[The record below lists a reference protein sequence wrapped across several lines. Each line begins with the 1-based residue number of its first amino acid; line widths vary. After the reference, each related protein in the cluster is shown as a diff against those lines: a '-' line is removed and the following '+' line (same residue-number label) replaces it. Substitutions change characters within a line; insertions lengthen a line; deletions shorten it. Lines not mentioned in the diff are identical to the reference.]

1 MPSLNLILAIL
12 YYIIAA
18 IVVVHVVMDNRQPAK
33 TMAWALVIWFVPVA
47 GIVLYLFFGVNTR
60 RERLVS
66 QRQLD
71 QLSKRSMLG
80 FVEQQDLRLPE
91 QHKSLIDL
99 FIGESFSLPFKDS
112 AVELMTDGYQFFP
125 ALLRD
130 IAQARHHV
138 HIDMYII
145 EDDPLGRLVS
155 DALIAKARSG
165 VEVRLIYDDVGC
177 WSVKNRFF
185 ERLRE
190 EGIEVSP
197 FLPVRFPSF
206 TSKVNYRNHR
216 KLVVIDGSVG
226 YIGGMNIAERY
237 VKGVKEG
244 RRKGEKESRRAP
256 WRDTM
261 VRVSGTGVYSLQR
274 AFLIDWYFVDRSL
287 VSGKNY
293 YPSPKPTPDPSRV
306 GGESDFLQEQRQ
318 GDGALNPP
326 SRSGGAGGGVFALL
340 QTVTSSPVVPQPE
353 IMQGYVRIILGARKY
368 VYIETPYFLPTEP
381 VFFAL
386 KTAAASGVDVRL
398 LVPIR
403 NDSWFVEWAARS
415 YLREAQQAGIS
426 VSLYTVGF
434 LHSKLM
440 VCDDSVC
447 TCGSANVD
455 FRSFENNFEANIF
468 MYGEEVATRMKQIF
482 IDDEASSV
490 ALSSLSERIR
500 PRFLVRLC
508 ESLIRMLSPLM

>member
-1 MPSLNLILAIL
+1 MHGLNIILPIL

-18 IVVVHVVMDNRQPAK
+18 VAVIHVVMDNRQPAK

-60 RERLVS
+60 KERLIS

-71 QLSKRSMLG
+71 ELSKRSMLG
-80 FVEQQDLRLPE
+80 FVEQHDLHLPE
-91 QHKSLIDL
+91 QHKPLIDL
-99 FIGESFSLPFKDS
+99 FISESFSLPFKDS
-112 AVELMTDGYQFFP
+112 DVELLTDGYQFYP
-125 ALLRD
+125 QLLHD
-130 IAQARHHV
+130 IAVAHHHI

-155 DALIAKARSG
+155 DALIAKAREG

-177 WSVKNRFF
+177 WSVKNSFF

-190 EGIEVSP
+190 EGIEVAP

-216 KLVVIDGSVG
+216 KLIVIDGSVG
-226 YIGGMNIAERY
+226 YIGGMNIALRY
-237 VKGVKEG
+237 VKGRK
-244 RRKGEKESRRAP
+244 RREKRGERREKEERRDL

-261 VRVSGTGVYSLQR
+261 VRVSGMGVYSLQR
-274 AFLIDWYFVDRSL
+274 AFLIDWFFVDRSL
-287 VSGKNY
+287 VNGKNY
-293 YPSPKPTPDPSRV
+293 YPSPNTHHPSPV
-306 GGESDFLQEQRQ
+306 TQH
-318 GDGALNPP
+318 P
-326 SRSGGAGGGVFALL
+326 SPNTIL
-340 QTVTSSPVVPQPE
+340 QTVTSSPVVPYPE
-353 IMQGYVRIILGARKY
+353 IMQGYVRLILAAKKY

-381 VFFAL
+381 VLFAM
-386 KTAAASGVDVRL
+386 KTAAASGTDVRL
-398 LVPIR
+398 LVPMR
-403 NDSWFVEWAARS
+403 NDSWFVDWAGRS
-415 YLREAQQAGIS
+415 YLREAQQAGIT
-426 VSLYTVGF
+426 VSFYTAGF

-447 TCGSANVD
+447 TCGSTNVD

-468 MYGEEVATRMKQIF
+468 MYGEETARQMKQIF
-482 IDDEASSV
+482 LRDEAESV
-490 ALSSLSERIR
+490 ALTSLSERIH

-508 ESLIRMLSPLM
+508 ESLVRMLSPLM

>member
-1 MPSLNLILAIL
+1 MPSLNLILVAL
-12 YYIIAA
+12 YYVIAA
-18 IVVVHVVMDNRQPAK
+18 VAVIHVVMDNRQPAK

-47 GIVLYLFFGVNTR
+47 GILLYLFFGMNTR
-60 RERLVS
+60 KERLIS

-91 QHKSLIDL
+91 QHKPLIDL
-99 FIGESFSLPFKDS
+99 FISESFSLPFKDS

-125 ALLRD
+125 RLLHD
-130 IAQARHHV
+130 IAEARHHI

-145 EDDPLGRLVS
+145 EDDALGRLVS

-177 WSVKNRFF
+177 WNVKGRFF

-190 EGIEVSP
+190 EGIEVAP

-237 VKGVKEG
+237 VKGVKKK
-244 RRKGEKESRRAP
+244 RGERGA

-261 VRVSGTGVYSLQR
+261 VRVTGTGVYSLQR
-274 AFLIDWYFVDRSL
+274 AFLIDWYFVDRTL
-287 VSGKNY
+287 VNGSNY
-293 YPSPKPTPDPSRV
+293 YPAPSNLPQL
-306 GGESDFLQEQRQ
+306 GE
-318 GDGALNPP
+318 
-326 SRSGGAGGGVFALL
+326 ALL
-340 QTVTSSPVVPQPE
+340 QTVTSGPVEPYPE
-353 IMQGYVRIILGARKY
+353 IMQGYVRIILSAKQY

-381 VFFAL
+381 VLFAL
-386 KTAAASGVDVRL
+386 KTAAASGTDVRL
-398 LVPIR
+398 LVPMK
-403 NDSWFVEWAARS
+403 NDSWFVEWGGRS
-415 YLREAQQAGIS
+415 YLREVQQAGIT
-426 VSLYTVGF
+426 VSLYRGGF

-447 TCGSANVD
+447 TCGSTNVD

-468 MYGEEVATRMKQIF
+468 MYGEEVAMQMKQIF
-482 IDDEASSV
+482 LNDEAQSV
-490 ALSSLSERIR
+490 PLASLSDRIR

-508 ESLIRMLSPLM
+508 ESLIRLLAPLM